1 MVKEGISSIGPWAF
15 ILGLVLAILAGF
27 VTSFTRGV
35 PDGTIVL
42 VLAVLGIIVGVLNV
56 TDKETVPF
64 LVSTLTFMLA
74 ASSLNV
80 VFAVIP
86 YMAKMSEVMTLIS
99 VFVAPA
105 GAVVAIKA
113 LYGITKER

>member
-1 MVKEGISSIGPWAF
+1 MKEGISSIGPWAF

-27 VTSFTRGV
+27 VTM
-35 PDGTIVL
+35 PDSTIVL

-56 TDKETVPF
+56 TDKEAVPF
-64 LVSTLTFMLA
+64 LVSALTFMMA
-74 ASSLNV
+74 ASSLGV
-80 VFAVIP
+80 VFGAIGI
-86 YMAKMSEVMTLIS
+86 SQLNTVMNYIG

-113 LYGITKER
+113 LYGIAKER

>member
-1 MVKEGISSIGPWAF
+1 MKDGVNSIGPWAF

-27 VTSFTRGV
+27 VTM
-35 PDGTIVL
+35 PDSTIVL

-56 TDKETVPF
+56 SDKETVPF
-64 LVSTLTFMLA
+64 LVSALTFMMA
-74 ASSLNV
+74 ASSLGV
-80 VFAVIP
+80 VFGALGI
-86 YMAKMSEVMTLIS
+86 SQLNTVMNYIY

>member
-1 MVKEGISSIGPWAF
+1 MKDGVNSIGPWAF

-27 VTSFTRGV
+27 VTM
-35 PDGTIVL
+35 PDQTIVL
-42 VLAVLGIIVGVLNV
+42 VLAVLGIIVGILNV
-56 TDKETVPF
+56 SDKEVVPF
-64 LVSTLTFMLA
+64 LVAALTFMLA
-74 ASSLNV
+74 ASSLGI
-80 VFAVIP
+80 VFSAVGVTQLNT
-86 YMAKMSEVMTLIS
+86 VMNYIG

>member
-1 MVKEGISSIGPWAF
+1 MKDGVSSIGPWAF

-27 VTSFTRGV
+27 VTM
-35 PDGTIVL
+35 PDSTIVL

-56 TDKETVPF
+56 TDKEVVPF
-64 LVSTLTFMLA
+64 LVSALTFMLA
-74 ASSLNV
+74 ASSLTV
-80 VFAVIP
+80 VFDAVGIGQLDNVLS
-86 YMAKMSEVMTLIS
+86 YIG

-105 GAVVAIKA
+105 SAIVALKA